1 MGRYDRNVFQV
12 NMGVDLWLKRLEPMF
27 VEQYRKIV
35 WMIFMRILRHTPQ
48 YSGKAVANWNIGLG
62 APDYSFDDSLGD
74 ERVPSGVKGSWSM
87 PSHVVGDT
95 KWINRAKG
103 RNWPK
108 IAQIQRRTKVYINN
122 AVEGDTDNE
131 RTLTPL
137 YLQELQNPA
146 YWVTK
151 LRLANQPYETAHE
164 SIIVVVDQRA
174 RIYGEELGSGGFDMD
189 GGSPG

>member
-1 MGRYDRNVFQV
+1 MSTYARNVFQV
-12 NMGVDLWLKRLEPMF
+12 NQGVDLWLKRMEPMF

-62 APDYSFDDSLGD
+62 SPDYSFNESLGD
-74 ERVPSGVKGSWSM
+74 SSDARI
-87 PSHVVGDT
+87 PSHVVGDP
-95 KWINRAKG
+95 KWINRAKA

-146 YWVTK
+146 YWITK

-174 RIYGEELGSGGFDMD
+174 RIYGEEMQAGGFDMD
-189 GGSPG
+189 GEYGHN